1 MGGLEYL
8 KELYYRESMVF
19 SVIVPFLDEEAY
31 LARCLAA
38 LLDQDIPREDY
49 EIILVDNGSRDG
61 SAAVVRGFPGVT
73 LIQHPV
79 PNVYA
84 ARNTALRLA
93 RGRIIALTD
102 ADCEVSRGWLR
113 AIRDG
118 LEGSDASI
126 ALGKTQFP
134 PDASPVVRLFA
145 SYENAKIGSLCACG
159 PKEYLFASANNMAVK
174 AEAFSR
180 FGPFDEREAASD
192 IEFVQTY
199 LRADPAARVV
209 HLPEM
214 RIVHLEVR
222 TLGTWFRKLA
232 AYGRLIA
239 RTPGYRPL
247 PGRIKLRMFRR
258 VCEEEGLGIPGRL
271 RFLFW
276 LIVGNVYFA
285 WGGRKGKP

>member
-1 MGGLEYL
+1 ML
-8 KELYYRESMVF
+8 F

-31 LARCLAA
+31 LGRCIEA
-38 LLDQDIPREDY
+38 LLDQDIPREEY

-61 SAAVVRGFPGVT
+61 SAAAVRGFPGVT
-73 LIQHPV
+73 LIRHPV

-102 ADCEVSRGWLR
+102 ADCEVSKGWLR

-126 ALGKTQFP
+126 ALGRTLFP
-134 PDASPVVRLFA
+134 PDTSPILRLFA
-145 SYENAKIGSLCACG
+145 SYENAKIETLCARG
-159 PKEYLFASANNMAVK
+159 PNEYLFASANNMAVK

-180 FGPFDEREAASD
+180 FGLFDEREAASD

-199 LRADPAARVV
+199 LCDDPAARVV

-222 TLGTWFRKLA
+222 TLGTWFRKMA

-247 PGRIKLRMFRR
+247 PLGIKLRMFRR
-258 VCEEEGLGIPGRL
+258 VCGKEGLKIPGRL

-276 LIVGNVYFA
+276 LVVGNAYFA
-285 WGGRKGKP
+285 WGGGKGKP

>member
-1 MGGLEYL
+1 M
-8 KELYYRESMVF
+8 SM
-19 SVIVPFLDEEAY
+19 
-31 LARCLAA
+31 
-38 LLDQDIPREDY
+38 PR
-49 EIILVDNGSRDG
+49 
-61 SAAVVRGFPGVT
+61 AT
-73 LIQHPV
+73 K
-79 PNVYA
+79 
-84 ARNTALRLA
+84 ALRIA

-113 AIRDG
+113 AIRSG

-134 PDASPVVRLFA
+134 KDVSPDLRLFA
-145 SYENAKIGSLCACG
+145 SYENAKIESLCANG

-180 FGPFDEREAASD
+180 FGPFDEREVASD

-199 LRADPAARVV
+199 LRADPAPGSFICPKCGSSISRCGPSGRGFAK
-209 HLPEM
+209 M
-214 RIVHLEVR
+214 R
-222 TLGTWFRKLA
+222 

-247 PGRIKLRMFRR
+247 PGRIRLRMFRR
-258 VCEEEGLGIPGRL
+258 VCEEEGLGVPKRL

-276 LIVGNVYFA
+276 LVVGNVHFA
-285 WGGRKGKP
+285 LGGRKGRR

>member
-1 MGGLEYL
+1 MI
-8 KELYYRESMVF
+8 F

-31 LARCLAA
+31 IGRCLAA
-38 LLDQDIPREDY
+38 LENQDIPREDY
-49 EIILVDNGSRDG
+49 EIIAVDNGSRDG
-61 SAAVVRGFPGVT
+61 SAAIVRDFPDIT
-73 LIQHPV
+73 LVHHPV

-84 ARNTALRLA
+84 ARNQALRMA

-113 AIRDG
+113 AIRSG
-118 LEGSDASI
+118 LEGSDASV

-134 PDASPVVRLFA
+134 KDVSPDLRLFA
-145 SYENAKIGSLCACG
+145 SYENAKIESLCANG
-159 PKEYLFASANNMAVK
+159 PKEHLFASANNMAVK

-180 FGPFDEREAASD
+180 LGPFDEREVASD

-209 HLPEM
+209 QLPEM
-214 RIVHLEVR
+214 QVVHLEVR
-222 TLGTWFRKLA
+222 TLGTWFRKMR

-247 PGRIKLRMFRR
+247 PARIRLRMFRR
-258 VCEEEGLGIPGRL
+258 VCEEEGLEFPKRL

-276 LIVGNVYFA
+276 LVVGNVHFA
-285 WGGRKGKP
+285 LGGRKGRR

>member
-1 MGGLEYL
+1 MI
-8 KELYYRESMVF
+8 F

-31 LARCLAA
+31 LGRCLRA

-61 SAAVVRGFPGVT
+61 SADVARSFPGVT
-73 LIQHPV
+73 LIRHSE

-84 ARNTALRLA
+84 ARNEALRMA

-113 AIRDG
+113 AIRSG
-118 LEGSDASI
+118 LEGSDACI
-126 ALGKTQFP
+126 ALGRTLFP
-134 PDASPVVRLFA
+134 PDVSPVLRLFA
-145 SYENAKIGSLCACG
+145 SYENAKIESLCARG
-159 PKEYLFASANNMAVK
+159 PRNYLFASANNMAVK

-180 FGPFDEREAASD
+180 LGPFDEREVASD

-199 LRADPAARVV
+199 LRADPAARIV

-214 RIVHLEVR
+214 QVVHLEVR
-222 TLGTWFRKLA
+222 TLGTWFRKMG

-258 VCEEEGLGIPGRL
+258 VCEEQGLGVPNRL

-276 LIVGNVYFA
+276 LVVGNVHFA
-285 WGGRKGKP
+285 LGGRMGRR